1 MIIAVLM
8 ILKLFNKFILLAVC
22 KLFSAVF
29 SFFCLPAA
37 SDKTG
42 WAFHIGEVIMHRA
55 LHAGTKDLQ
64 SFYGPG
70 SRLCILKW
78 RSVATPWGWIFNNS
92 SLLLPFLLN
101 QCVIINT
108 CIDNMYMALFLFAC
122 FRRRMH
128 TTLNHQHGLLC

>member
-1 MIIAVLM
+1 MTVAVLM
-8 ILKLFNKFILLAVC
+8 IFKVFNKFILLVVY

-29 SFFCLPAA
+29 LSLLTC
-37 SDKTG
+37 SNQNKTG
-42 WAFHIGEVIMHRA
+42 WAFHVGEVTMHRA

-64 SFYGPG
+64 SFYGPS

-78 RSVATPWGWIFNNS
+78 RSGATPWGWIFNNS
-92 SLLLPFLLN
+92 SLLLSFLLN

-122 FRRRMH
+122 FKRRVH